1 MLSPSPPRE
10 RAGVRG
16 LFSLVPKLELGNE
29 AGKPT
34 NCDTVSQRGNA
45 RGGGR

>member
-1 MLSPSPPRE
+1 VHLPYRNAFPLSPRAPRE

-29 AGKPT
+29 GNKPT
-34 NCDTVSQRGNA
+34 
-45 RGGGR
+45 